1 MITIRNM
8 LTSQRVPASQVRIDC
23 MKFKK
28 KEQNDYI
35 YNIVIYIFFVI
46 ASSVMIGVGLYRNEP
61 ATVVAGVMVI
71 GVAALIPL
79 LATVSLCLIAVRGS
93 RKKILRNIKKKHSDK
108 TITDESK

>member
-1 MITIRNM
+1 
-8 LTSQRVPASQVRIDC
+8 

-35 YNIVIYIFFVI
+35 FNILVYIFFVVV
-46 ASSVMIGVGLYRNEP
+46 SSIMIGFGLYRDEP

-71 GVAALIPL
+71 GVSVLIPL
-79 LATVSLCLIAVRGS
+79 LATVSICLIAVRGS